1 MTTKKIRASNV
12 PGFGSRLKAI
22 RNERNLT
29 LDSLAEQMGVSKSML
44 SHLEND
50 YASPTLKM
58 AIELAHALG
67 CQIGD
72 LVPE

>member
-1 MTTKKIRASNV
+1 MATKKIRASNV
-12 PGFGSRLKAI
+12 PGFGMRLKAI
-22 RNERNLT
+22 RSEKGHT
-29 LDSLAEQMGVSKSML
+29 LESLADQMGVSKSML

-58 AIELAHALG
+58 AIELAQALG

-72 LVPE
+72 LIPE